1 MQNLLI
7 VDPTMPIDAA
17 IQLATLN
24 DCSALLQGIP
34 PVYMAQ
40 AETDGWMLPCV
51 ITEDDTGAIVSWKP
65 V

>member
-1 MQNLLI
+1 MA
-7 VDPTMPIDAA
+7 IDAA

-40 AETDGWMLPCV
+40 AETDGWSLPCV
-51 ITEDDTGAIVSWKP
+51 ITEDDTGAIVAWKP

>member
-7 VDPTMPIDAA
+7 VDPAMAIDAA
-17 IQLATLN
+17 IHLATLN

-40 AETDGWMLPCV
+40 AETDGWMLPCI
-51 ITEDDTGAIVSWKP
+51 ITEDDTGAIVAWKP